1 MHAIIV
7 AFAASYAAATAGS
20 TTSTF
25 TLANA
30 GQAVLNGCQIEG
42 KNPTYLRSG
51 SPPAQ
56 TSATLKLSLVPS
68 STITGVTF
76 AYTYVT
82 GYSGNVGAN
91 FTVDVANTTV
101 YNSPTLKNYPYGGVY
116 SPPVDVAWSQSI
128 AVPSSGGGTRGEKAV
143 AHATESQTSLHFRAA
158 PSSPLLK
165 VVREAANRTW
175 LPTVPL

>member
-1 MHAIIV
+1 MHAIIA

-128 AVPSSGGGTRGEKAV
+128 AVPSSGGGTARALLP
-143 AHATESQTSLHFRAA
+143 SLPVPHF
-158 PSSPLLK
+158 
-165 VVREAANRTW
+165 
-175 LPTVPL
+175 